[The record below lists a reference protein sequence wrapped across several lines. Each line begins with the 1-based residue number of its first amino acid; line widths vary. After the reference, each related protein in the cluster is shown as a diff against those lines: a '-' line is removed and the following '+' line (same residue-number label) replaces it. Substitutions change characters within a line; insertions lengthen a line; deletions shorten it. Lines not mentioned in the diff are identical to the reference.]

1 MFTHF
6 SNSLKEMFK
15 LIVWTFKR
23 TLFHIL
29 AEWQKV
35 IVSFCNCKCTK
46 VLKRTWSNDTKS
58 CKSKAFVCKSKN
70 YFVPLVIN
78 FHGFRKIH
86 ILKEIK
92 KFLFFG
98 FCKRSIS
105 KSMKIYPQQISV
117 TSVLHCSASNNQNW
131 KSLLSDTF
139 ISVVSRTLLSLK
151 CNVGPS
157 GRWVMTNPSHTGLRK
172 RCKLL
177 LHSKF
182 NIGV

>member
-1 MFTHF
+1 MY
-6 SNSLKEMFK
+6 
-15 LIVWTFKR
+15 
-23 TLFHIL
+23 
-29 AEWQKV
+29 
-35 IVSFCNCKCTK
+35 
-46 VLKRTWSNDTKS
+46 KRTWLNDTKS
-58 CKSKAFVCKSKN
+58 CKSKAFACKSKN
-70 YFVPLVIN
+70 YFVLLDIN

-92 KFLFFG
+92 KFFFFW

-117 TSVLHCSASNNQNW
+117 TSIMHCSASNNQNW
-131 KSLLSDTF
+131 KRLLSDTF

-177 LHSKF
+177 LQSKF
-182 NIGV
+182 NIGVEYLHVQYLSFIQNSWNTCKHLLLN